1 MNEIQS
7 LIHSIKLNYV
17 STEDDGRRDDVEPD
31 TEDDLPLEERTLL
44 EIYSIL
50 EDLSSNLFESIQSR
64 HRRPVRAS
72 EAQNITPTS
81 TTPASSNVPSL
92 VTSISRPTNS
102 HHPTGV
108 SNQLLQRLITPSS
121 TENGRPRQRKRDR
134 IRARLRRLAFSQSRF
149 NDDVEDV
156 PRSHRHSLLSRLRLL
171 IPQQDSRKVIGV
183 SPTKGSISHL
193 APCSGD
199 YSCIICLD
207 NQRDTIFVPCGH
219 FGSCFQC
226 SENNEHCAVCR
237 QGTFDKIQLTR
248 ASIDSENTDIN
259 CECGQLRNGMF
270 YPCGHVCFCYQC
282 CEGLYECPICEK
294 NVLQSIKE
302 FWA

>member
-1 MNEIQS
+1 MDGIQS
-7 LIHSIKLNYV
+7 LMHSINLNCV
-17 STEDDGRRDDVEPD
+17 TTEDDGGQDDVDPD
-31 TEDDLPLEERTLL
+31 MEDDLQLEERNRL

-50 EDLSSNLFESIQSR
+50 EDLSSNLFESIQNSR
-64 HRRPVRAS
+64 HRPARTS
-72 EAQNITPTS
+72 ETQNITPTS
-81 TTPASSNVPSL
+81 TTTISRNIPSS
-92 VTSISRPTNS
+92 VTSIGPSTNS
-102 HHPTGV
+102 HSPVGV
-108 SNQLLQRLITPSS
+108 ALQLLQRLMTPSS
-121 TENGRPRQRKRDR
+121 AENGRPRQRKRDR

-149 NDDVEDV
+149 NEDVEDV
-156 PRSHRHSLLSRLRLL
+156 RRSHRHSLLSRLRLL
-171 IPQQDSRKVIGV
+171 ISQQEPRKEIEVY
-183 SPTKGSISHL
+183 PTKGSISHL
-193 APCSGD
+193 APYSGD

-226 SENNEHCAVCR
+226 SKNIQQCAVCR

-248 ASIDSENTDIN
+248 ASIDSESTNIN
-259 CECGQLRNGMF
+259 CECGNLRNGMF

-294 NVLQSIKE
+294 HVLQRITV

>member
-1 MNEIQS
+1 MDEIQS
-7 LIHSIKLNYV
+7 LIHSINLNYI
-17 STEDDGRRDDVEPD
+17 SIEDDERRDDVDPD
-31 TEDDLPLEERTLL
+31 TEDDLQLEERNLL

-50 EDLSSNLFESIQSR
+50 EDLSSNLFESIQTR

-72 EAQNITPTS
+72 EIQNIIPTS
-81 TTPASSNVPSL
+81 TTASRNVPSS
-92 VTSISRPTNS
+92 VTSISPSTNS
-102 HHPTGV
+102 HRPTGV
-108 SNQLLQRLITPSS
+108 AHQLLQRFITPSS
-121 TENGRPRQRKRDR
+121 AENGRPRQRKRDR

-149 NDDVEDV
+149 NEDVEDV

-171 IPQQDSRKVIGV
+171 IPQQYRRKAIEV
-183 SPTKGSISHL
+183 SLTKGSISHL

-207 NQRDTIFVPCGH
+207 NQRDTMFVPCGH

-226 SENNEHCAVCR
+226 SENIEYCAVCR
-237 QGTFDKIQLTR
+237 QETFDKIQLTH
-248 ASIDSENTDIN
+248 ASIDFENTDIN

-270 YPCGHVCFCYQC
+270 YPCGHVCFCYRC

-294 NVLQSIKE
+294 NVLQRIKV